1 MGPGPWVG
9 ELSELVVPG
18 SDVVVPGCQLV
29 PGCVTVV
36 AASVVSS
43 WIVVVCFVV
52 SVAGADV
59 EGGLHCLQSSFVIS
73 LNPDL

>member
-9 ELSELVVPG
+9 ELSELVVASSDVVVPD

-43 WIVVVCFVV
+43 WIVVVCIVG
-52 SVAGADV
+52 SVTGADVVLV
-59 EGGLHCLQSSFVIS
+59 EGGL
-73 LNPDL
+73 

>member
-9 ELSELVVPG
+9 ELSDVVDAS
-18 SDVVVPGCQLV
+18 SDVVV

-59 EGGLHCLQSSFVIS
+59 EGGLH
-73 LNPDL
+73 